1 LNHILKLIKRLIIKG
16 NSLKAETYLESDGL
30 VIEDALESILNAE
43 DVYKVLNSG
52 HPKTGKKKNVYN
64 QKSYIR

>member
-52 HPKTGKKKNVYN
+52 HPKTGKKKNC
-64 QKSYIR
+64 I